1 MRNSYALT
9 KAEVE
14 EEINYYKK
22 IFTVVRILKR
32 NQIAGICSKE
42 DIDKV
47 SCPCYS
53 FWKKHQPCENCISEK
68 AMRLKKD

>member
-42 DIDKV
+42 DMSITLQNV
-47 SCPCYS
+47 
-53 FWKKHQPCENCISEK
+53 
-68 AMRLKKD
+68 LKKFNHKRNLRCVYC